1 MCSSFFR
8 NISHTQTCKHV
19 REIIE
24 NHVAH
29 TFNMLMWHDMWHPAG
44 TWANRFWGVANAFIV
59 KGCVGIMSWSLH
71 VFSECIK
78 MVRLCCFWRIL
89 CSIFQNW
96 MKRNEIVLE
105 WLKKFSSWNEIE
117 QPYPLNSL
125 LAHVKLQGTIAIIS
139 ICVCGGQVIVNHT
152 QRDSTDFN
160 FGCVLDEMDG
170 TTYILITAVL
180 N

>member
-1 MCSSFFR
+1 MKRKRIWNVIKIQLCVSAVYFGIYLVDDLMCSSFFR

-96 MKRNEIVLE
+96 MKLYSNDWR
-105 WLKKFSSWNEIE
+105 
-117 QPYPLNSL
+117 NSL
-125 LAHVKLQGTIAIIS
+125 HETRLS
-139 ICVCGGQVIVNHT
+139 NHIHWIH
-152 QRDSTDFN
+152 FWH
-160 FGCVLDEMDG
+160 M
-170 TTYILITAVL
+170 L
-180 N
+180 NYRAQLL